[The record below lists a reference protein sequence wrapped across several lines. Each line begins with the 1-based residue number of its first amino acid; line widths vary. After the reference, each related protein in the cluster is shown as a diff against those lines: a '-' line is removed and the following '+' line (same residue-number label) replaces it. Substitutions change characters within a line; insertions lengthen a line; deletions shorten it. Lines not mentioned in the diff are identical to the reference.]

1 MNVNFYRQFNFKQRS
16 WWKLSSVTINN
27 SVYTS
32 YDFNI
37 KYLPMADNSN
47 IVLLVNYYNTN
58 GSFNLHYNL
67 GATTGTN
74 YPNIVTK
81 KFNTNPSDIQALTQV
96 ILYLKGS
103 GTGTL
108 TFKLYDANDTLVHTR
123 TFSSYA
129 FPSYITPLLID
140 LPAYATANM
149 HSYYFTVSSTN
160 AMYLYNIERRFRTRG
175 RTR

>member
-1 MNVNFYRQFNFKQRS
+1 
-16 WWKLSSVTINN
+16 
-27 SVYTS
+27 
-32 YDFNI
+32 
-37 KYLPMADNSN
+37 
-47 IVLLVNYYNTN
+47 LLVNYYETG

-149 HSYYFTVSSTN
+149 HSYYFTISSTN
-160 AMYLYNIERRFRTRG
+160 AMFLYNIERRFRTRG